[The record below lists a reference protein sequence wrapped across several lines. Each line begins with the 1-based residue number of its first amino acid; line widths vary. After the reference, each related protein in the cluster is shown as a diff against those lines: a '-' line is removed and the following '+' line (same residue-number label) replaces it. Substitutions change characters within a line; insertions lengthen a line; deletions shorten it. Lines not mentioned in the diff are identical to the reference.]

1 MKNITQAQVKQ
12 AIDNFL
18 QSQYDKKTESIQKKL
33 VKAEESKDF
42 ADISELQSQ
51 LGPFKEKFNK
61 VNWMIEAKT
70 MATQLNFGTHIS
82 KGVHPNAKGDN
93 VNFRSQPQHDFMGT
107 HSLISGLMDANGNAA
122 ALPLAGLFDW
132 TITRDGVTD
141 GASADHKSPKLT
153 VRDLLLTNHP
163 ALSGSFAEEQTLS
176 DVYQQVFVST
186 LTRQID
192 NPSTHER
199 NKQLL
204 WPLECSEDSI
214 TATTTADYH
223 TIIPLY
229 PSVLTHE
236 LFRHINHLKF
246 SEENK
251 LARDNRHKKTA
262 EQQPYITIHDLAVLQ
277 LGGTKPQNISKL
289 ISKQSGRNYLLP
301 SLPPSFTQSQD
312 LSFSKNASSIF
323 NSKTMAY
330 KTRKTLD
337 ALYKIIKTNYNN
349 VTIRD
354 TRKSLLD
361 ELLLQILTVANSVQN
376 NRPAGWSAEYQLD
389 YAEKLWLDPY
399 RKELMDE
406 DTFKTDFDNGYW
418 QQEIEQRFAAWLQNL
433 LKKEFPKIKDDFA
446 DAEQTQWENEMQA
459 ALKESKRMG
468 QGAFK

>member
-1 MKNITQAQVKQ
+1 
-12 AIDNFL
+12 
-18 QSQYDKKTESIQKKL
+18 
-33 VKAEESKDF
+33 
-42 ADISELQSQ
+42 
-51 LGPFKEKFNK
+51 
-61 VNWMIEAKT
+61 MIEAKT

-251 LARDNRHKKTA
+251 LARDNRHK
-262 EQQPYITIHDLAVLQ
+262 
-277 LGGTKPQNISKL
+277 
-289 ISKQSGRNYLLP
+289 
-301 SLPPSFTQSQD
+301 
-312 LSFSKNASSIF
+312 
-323 NSKTMAY
+323 NS
-330 KTRKTLD
+330 
-337 ALYKIIKTNYNN
+337 
-349 VTIRD
+349 
-354 TRKSLLD
+354 
-361 ELLLQILTVANSVQN
+361 
-376 NRPAGWSAEYQLD
+376 
-389 YAEKLWLDPY
+389 
-399 RKELMDE
+399 
-406 DTFKTDFDNGYW
+406 
-418 QQEIEQRFAAWLQNL
+418 
-433 LKKEFPKIKDDFA
+433 
-446 DAEQTQWENEMQA
+446 
-459 ALKESKRMG
+459 
-468 QGAFK
+468 